1 MVFHLLPQERFNPVL
16 QVYTFKI
23 IMLPQMEASIV
34 FYLGKTFSGKFSLL
48 NIYCSIQKRKQKNTK
63 TKQKNS
69 QQNVTP
75 LRFRSLLFI
84 HQREISSNYHH
95 HHQTRRY
102 KTIKTYLL
110 FFFLRHFARR
120 RIRVTTRI
128 GCCYSYFLI
137 LPYKIFCKGF
147 GIPHLH

>member
-34 FYLGKTFSGKFSLL
+34 FYLGKTFPGKFSLL

-75 LRFRSLLFI
+75 LRFHSLLFI

-110 FFFLRHFARR
+110 FF
-120 RIRVTTRI
+120 
-128 GCCYSYFLI
+128 
-137 LPYKIFCKGF
+137 LPKTLCKETYQSDYKNRMLLFIFF
-147 GIPHLH
+147 NSAL